1 MTLFL
6 IKNLN
11 DFIFN
16 LIVIPLFFLPKATKN
31 FAKIQGKDQKKS
43 NYFCGFTN
51 KFSIISFRALNDV
64 TTLSAPVVNAGSKG
78 APDAATDDVIVDV
91 IAVETLVANVIAAF
105 TDCIDIIN
113 GGVVVAT
120 GGKPIG
126 GGSNIRAN

>member
-1 MTLFL
+1 M
-6 IKNLN
+6 
-11 DFIFN
+11 
-16 LIVIPLFFLPKATKN
+16 
-31 FAKIQGKDQKKS
+31 
-43 NYFCGFTN
+43 
-51 KFSIISFRALNDV
+51 NDV